1 MKSSTNVFLLF
12 DFNARF
18 SQQLKIINAY
28 LQESLIVYYLAVHKK
43 EMHDH

>member
-1 MKSSTNVFLLF
+1 MKSSTNVFFWF
-12 DFNARF
+12 DINARL
-18 SQQLKIINAY
+18 SQQLKIIHAY